1 MIYLL
6 LHSFAIVFL
15 TLSHKLRV
23 LSQDT
28 DVSNDSATTL
38 YSNAKS

>member
-1 MIYLL
+1 MFLL
-6 LHSFAIVFL
+6 LHSFATAFL

-23 LSQDT
+23 LSQGT

-38 YSNAKS
+38 YSKAKS